1 MQYLNQ
7 NILRPQQPQIDL
19 FGNFDIKKQ
28 PQQEAQQQQHQVN
41 TTPKSASN
49 KVIKAKNYLK

>member
-7 NILRPQQPQIDL
+7 NILRPQQQPQNDL

-28 PQQEAQQQQHQVN
+28 PQLEAQQQHQVN

-49 KVIKAKNYLK
+49 KVIKS